1 MLGML
6 MQRGLRAVFGFAL
19 PGLCLAI
26 VAYAQD
32 TAALSREEM
41 EQRLRDT
48 PVFLNMDTPA
58 VEAIFAAGQAMGN
71 RADVFTTVGD
81 SNTTNG
87 DFLRPIGLNNNTCEL
102 GDYQYLQETIDFFS
116 TPPTEQNANSF
127 TRDSIAADKG
137 FSTYSALDPFW
148 AEAIC
153 EANESPLVCEYR
165 VVKPGISLIMLGQI
179 DINYAG
185 TDVESYRANMEEIVI
200 TTIEQGVIPVLSTIV
215 FLPERDVYEL
225 SLQFNM
231 VILDLAETYQIPL
244 INLWSA
250 VQSLPNVGIGPDR
263 SHLRAQVGRFCSFD
277 GAERELGGTL
287 RNLLN
292 LRALDMLRQN
302 VLETP

>member
-1 MLGML
+1 MRRRLKAVLGLAL
-6 MQRGLRAVFGFAL
+6 MGF
-19 PGLCLAI
+19 CLS
-26 VAYAQD
+26 VSAYAQD

-41 EQRLRDT
+41 EQRLRDM
-48 PVFLNMDTPA
+48 PIFLNMDTPE
-58 VEAIFAAGQAMGN
+58 VEAIAAAGRGRGN
-71 RADVFTTVGD
+71 HADVFTTVGD

-87 DFLRPIGLNNNTCEL
+87 DFLRPIGLSNNDCEL
-102 GDYQYLQETIDFFS
+102 GDYEYLQETIDFFS
-116 TPPTEQNANSF
+116 TPPTEDNANSF
-127 TRDSIAADKG
+127 TRDSIAADRG

-148 AEAIC
+148 AEAVC
-153 EANESPLVCEYR
+153 EANESPIACEYR
-165 VVKPGISLIMLGQI
+165 VVQPSVSLIMLGQI

-185 TDVESYRANMEEIVI
+185 TDVESYRANMEEIV
-200 TTIEQGVIPVLSTIV
+200 TTTMEHGVIPVLSTIV
-215 FLPERDVYEL
+215 FLPERDVYDL

-244 INLWSA
+244 INLWGA

-292 LRALDMLRQN
+292 LQALDMLRQN
-302 VLETP
+302 VLETT